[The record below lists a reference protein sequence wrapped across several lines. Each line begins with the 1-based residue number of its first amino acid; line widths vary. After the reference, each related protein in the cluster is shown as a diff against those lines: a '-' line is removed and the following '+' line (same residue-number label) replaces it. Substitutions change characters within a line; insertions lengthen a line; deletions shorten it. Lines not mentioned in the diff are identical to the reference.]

1 MNFHNIMMYE
11 SMKFNRKKHLSDP
24 PFLTPILVLLELDD
38 MRLDISSLPVSSRVS
53 YSRWDGRRL
62 PISIITISIT
72 WPTRVGGLPNPRSLS
87 MQALSTL
94 PFQMMT
100 FFFRMNNNISKLILN
115 QGITDNN
122 MNKTYILWTN
132 I

>member
-1 MNFHNIMMYE
+1 
-11 SMKFNRKKHLSDP
+11 MKFNRKKRLSDP

-53 YSRWDGRRL
+53 YSRWDGSRL

-72 WPTRVGGLPNPRSLS
+72 WPTNVGGLPNPRSLS

-100 FFFRMNNNISKLILN
+100 FYQNKKLF
-115 QGITDNN
+115 
-122 MNKTYILWTN
+122 
-132 I
+132 

>member
-1 MNFHNIMMYE
+1 
-11 SMKFNRKKHLSDP
+11 MKFNRKKRLSDP

-72 WPTRVGGLPNPRSLS
+72 WPTNVGGLPNPRSLS

-100 FFFRMNNNISKLILN
+100 FCQNKKLFLTYSTS
-115 QGITDNN
+115 QSSRYQYV
-122 MNKTYILWTN
+122 KTYILITN
-132 I
+132 IGVQDIKLLT